1 MLKFLDK
8 HCSNLKET
16 NQIPI
21 IFQTINET
29 GGFGYEKLV
38 LSGTLNIAGASNS
51 LKLSRER
58 KSNYLITFLFL
69 KILIEIIIIL
79 LLMVQQREILIQWV
93 KSVSALAV
101 HIMDG
106 VQRGIVLIQDLTDQ
120 LVVSAAV

>member
-38 LSGTLNIAGASNS
+38 ISGKLNIAGPSNS
-51 LKLSRER
+51 LKLSTNAMRTEPRWTSTNENGDNCSVLIYLVYYLLSDCYNAKVSPTR
-58 KSNYLITFLFL
+58 KSLFFFKGKEIKLLNYIFVVNTLLI
-69 KILIEIIIIL
+69 
-79 LLMVQQREILIQWV
+79 
-93 KSVSALAV
+93 KS
-101 HIMDG
+101 
-106 VQRGIVLIQDLTDQ
+106 
-120 LVVSAAV
+120 